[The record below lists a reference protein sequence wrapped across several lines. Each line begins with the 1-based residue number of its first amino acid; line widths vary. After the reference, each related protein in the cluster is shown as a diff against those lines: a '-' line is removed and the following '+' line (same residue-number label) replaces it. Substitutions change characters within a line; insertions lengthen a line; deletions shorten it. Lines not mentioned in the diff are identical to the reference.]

1 MKAKMKNKIIA
12 LARNDKF
19 YTGLLIGSL
28 IIGILF
34 IIDVFTDFF
43 DIPRVIVVIFAFI
56 EIAIYLI
63 NPALKAIGKQKDEVL
78 KNNKLI
84 YIILSEDG
92 PVSSLLLILFIFLA
106 RFIAMWMHGEN
117 LIVVIIVAVIY
128 FIIFLFTL
136 IKGVAAV
143 NYYFS
148 EKLNK

>member
-34 IIDVFTDFF
+34 IIDVSTDFF

-56 EIAIYLI
+56 GIAIYLI

-92 PVSSLLLILFIFLA
+92 PVSSLLLLLFIFLA
-106 RFIAMWMHGEN
+106 RFIAMWMNGEN
-117 LIVVIIVAVIY
+117 LIVTIIVAVIY
-128 FIIFLFTL
+128 FAIYLVL
-136 IKGVAAV
+136 LVKGVMAI

-148 EKLNK
+148 KKLNK

>member
-19 YTGLLIGSL
+19 YTGLLIGFL

-43 DIPRVIVVIFAFI
+43 NIPRVVDVIFAFI
-56 EIAIYLI
+56 GIAIYLI
-63 NPALKAIGKQKDEVL
+63 TPVLGAIGKQKDEVL

-84 YIILSEDG
+84 YIILSEYG
-92 PVSSLLLILFIFLA
+92 PVSSSLLVLFIFLS

-117 LIVVIIVAVIY
+117 LIVTIIVAVIY
-128 FIIFLFTL
+128 SAIFLVAL
-136 IKGVAAV
+136 IKGCTAI

-148 EKLNK
+148 QKLNK

>member
-12 LARNDKF
+12 LARNVKF
-19 YTGLLIGSL
+19 YTGLLIGFL

-34 IIDVFTDFF
+34 IIDVSTDFF

-56 EIAIYLI
+56 GIAIYLI

-92 PVSSLLLILFIFLA
+92 PVSSLLLLLFIFLA
-106 RFIAMWMHGEN
+106 RFIAMWMNGEN
-117 LIVVIIVAVIY
+117 LIVTIIVAVIY
-128 FIIFLFTL
+128 FAIYLVL
-136 IKGVAAV
+136 LVKGVTAI

-148 EKLNK
+148 KKLNK

>member
-1 MKAKMKNKIIA
+1 MKAKMKNKIIT

-34 IIDVFTDFF
+34 IIDVSTDFF

-63 NPALKAIGKQKDEVL
+63 NPALKAIGKQKDEIL
-78 KNNKLI
+78 NNNKWS
-84 YIILSEDG
+84 YIILSESG
-92 PVSSLLLILFIFLA
+92 PVSSLLLVFFYFLS
-106 RFIAMWMHGEN
+106 RFIAMWFNEEN
-117 LIVVIIVAVIY
+117 LIVVIIVGVIY
-128 FIIFLFTL
+128 FTIFLFTL

>member
-19 YTGLLIGSL
+19 YTGLLIGFL

-43 DIPRVIVVIFAFI
+43 NIPRVVDVIFAFI
-56 EIAIYLI
+56 GIAIYLI
-63 NPALKAIGKQKDEVL
+63 TPVLRAIGKQKDEVL

-84 YIILSEDG
+84 YIILSEYG
-92 PVSSLLLILFIFLA
+92 PVSSSLLVLFIFLS

-117 LIVVIIVAVIY
+117 LIVTIIVAVIY
-128 FIIFLFTL
+128 SAIFLVAL
-136 IKGVAAV
+136 IKGCTAI

-148 EKLNK
+148 QKLNK

>member
-1 MKAKMKNKIIA
+1 MKAKIKNKIIA

-19 YTGLLIGSL
+19 YTGLLIGFL

-34 IIDVFTDFF
+34 IIDVSTDFF
-43 DIPRVIVVIFAFI
+43 NIPRVIVVIFAFI
-56 EIAIYLI
+56 GIAIYLI

-92 PVSSLLLILFIFLA
+92 PVSSLLFVLFIFLA
-106 RFIAMWMHGEN
+106 GFIGRWMQGEN
-117 LIVVIIVAVIY
+117 LIVTIVAAVIY
-128 FIIFLFTL
+128 FAIYLVLLVKVVTAI
-136 IKGVAAV
+136 

-148 EKLNK
+148 QKLNK

>member
-34 IIDVFTDFF
+34 IIDVSTDFF

-117 LIVVIIVAVIY
+117 LIVTIIVAVIY
-128 FIIFLFTL
+128 FAIYLVL
-136 IKGVAAV
+136 LVKGVMAI

-148 EKLNK
+148 KKLNK

>member
-1 MKAKMKNKIIA
+1 MKAKIKNKIIA

-19 YTGLLIGSL
+19 YTGLLIGFL

-34 IIDVFTDFF
+34 IIDVSTDFF

-56 EIAIYLI
+56 GIAIYLI

-106 RFIAMWMHGEN
+106 RFIAMWMNGEN
-117 LIVVIIVAVIY
+117 LIVTIIVAVIY
-128 FIIFLFTL
+128 FAIYLVL
-136 IKGVAAV
+136 LVKGVMAI

-148 EKLNK
+148 KKLNK

>member
-34 IIDVFTDFF
+34 IIDVSTDFF

-117 LIVVIIVAVIY
+117 LIVVIIVGVIY
-128 FIIFLFTL
+128 FTIFLFTL

>member
-63 NPALKAIGKQKDEVL
+63 NPALKAIGKQKDEIL
-78 KNNKLI
+78 NNNKWS
-84 YIILSEDG
+84 YIILSESG

-117 LIVVIIVAVIY
+117 LIVVIIVGVIY
-128 FIIFLFTL
+128 FTIFLFTL

>member
-1 MKAKMKNKIIA
+1 MKAKMKNKIIT

-34 IIDVFTDFF
+34 IIDVSTDFF

-78 KNNKLI
+78 NNNKWS
-84 YIILSEDG
+84 YIILSESG

-117 LIVVIIVAVIY
+117 LIVTIIVGVIY
-128 FIIFLFTL
+128 FTIFLFTL

>member
-12 LARNDKF
+12 LARNVKF
-19 YTGLLIGSL
+19 YTGLLIGFL

-34 IIDVFTDFF
+34 IIDVSTDFF

-56 EIAIYLI
+56 GIAIYLI

-92 PVSSLLLILFIFLA
+92 PVSSLLLLLFIFLA
-106 RFIAMWMHGEN
+106 RFIAMWMNGEN
-117 LIVVIIVAVIY
+117 LIVTIIVAVIY
-128 FIIFLFTL
+128 FAIYLVL
-136 IKGVAAV
+136 LVKGVMAI

-148 EKLNK
+148 KKLNK

>member
-19 YTGLLIGSL
+19 YTGLLIGFL

-34 IIDVFTDFF
+34 IIDVSTDFF

-56 EIAIYLI
+56 GIAIYLI

-117 LIVVIIVAVIY
+117 LIVTIIVAVIY
-128 FIIFLFTL
+128 FAIYLVL
-136 IKGVAAV
+136 LVKGVMAI

-148 EKLNK
+148 QKLNK

>member
-56 EIAIYLI
+56 ESAIYLI

-117 LIVVIIVAVIY
+117 LIVTIIVGVIY
-128 FIIFLFTL
+128 FTIFLFTL

>member
-19 YTGLLIGSL
+19 YTGLLIGFL

-34 IIDVFTDFF
+34 IIDVATDFF

-56 EIAIYLI
+56 GIAIYLI

-92 PVSSLLLILFIFLA
+92 PVSSLLLLLFIFLA
-106 RFIAMWMHGEN
+106 RFIAMWMQGEN
-117 LIVVIIVAVIY
+117 LIVTIIVAVIY
-128 FIIFLFTL
+128 FAIYLVL
-136 IKGVAAV
+136 LVKGVMAI

-148 EKLNK
+148 KKLNK